1 MTTAILISIICV
13 AAAATGLGMGAMIY
27 SLMKIG
33 SMASRL
39 EEETL
44 KEMSKIEKDTFEKND
59 IFGEED
65 N

>member
-13 AAAATGLGMGAMIY
+13 AAATGLGMGAMIY

-33 SMASRL
+33 SMASRR
-39 EEETL
+39 EEEML
-44 KEMSKIEKDTFEKND
+44 RKMCEIEKDISEKED

-65 N
+65 K

>member
-13 AAAATGLGMGAMIY
+13 AAATGLGMGAMIF

-44 KEMSKIEKDTFEKND
+44 RKMTEIEQDIFEK
-59 IFGEED
+59 ED
-65 N
+65 K

>member
-13 AAAATGLGMGAMIY
+13 AAAAGLGMGAMIY

>member
-13 AAAATGLGMGAMIY
+13 AVATGLGMGAMIY

>member
-13 AAAATGLGMGAMIY
+13 AAATGLGMGAMIY

-44 KEMSKIEKDTFEKND
+44 RKMTEIEQDIFEK
-59 IFGEED
+59 ED
-65 N
+65 K

>member
-13 AAAATGLGMGAMIY
+13 AAATGLGMGAMIY

-39 EEETL
+39 EEKTL
-44 KEMSKIEKDTFEKND
+44 RKMTEIEQDIFEK
-59 IFGEED
+59 ED
-65 N
+65 K

>member
-13 AAAATGLGMGAMIY
+13 AAATGLGMGAMIY

-33 SMASRL
+33 SMASQL

-44 KEMSKIEKDTFEKND
+44 RKMTEIEQDIFEK
-59 IFGEED
+59 ED
-65 N
+65 K

>member
-1 MTTAILISIICV
+1 MTTAIFISIICV
-13 AAAATGLGMGAMIY
+13 AAATGLGMGAMIY

-44 KEMSKIEKDTFEKND
+44 RKMTEIEQDIFEK
-59 IFGEED
+59 ED
-65 N
+65 K

>member
-13 AAAATGLGMGAMIY
+13 AAATGLGMGAMIY

-44 KEMSKIEKDTFEKND
+44 KEMSKIEKDIFEKED

-65 N
+65 R

>member
-13 AAAATGLGMGAMIY
+13 AAATGLGMGAMIY

-33 SMASRL
+33 SMTSRL

-44 KEMSKIEKDTFEKND
+44 RKMTEIEQDIFEK
-59 IFGEED
+59 ED
-65 N
+65 K